1 MASDAMIEKICNT
14 PLINITGEYIIEI
27 LNDTEKYPSTVDIS
41 DTDLL
46 KITDFVF
53 ETLSKTDQSRYDTV
67 SDLIEEA
74 LCEMNNPLVNLKGD

>member
-1 MASDAMIEKICNT
+1 MASDTIIEKISNT
-14 PLINITGEYIIEI
+14 PLINITGEYILEI
-27 LNDTEKYPSTVDIS
+27 LNDTEKYPNVEDIS

-53 ETLSKTDQSRYDTV
+53 ETLGKTDQSRYDIV

-74 LCEMNNPLVNLKGD
+74 FGIIEDDL